1 MKMFIFNNVLNRIEL
16 NSPEIVLIKEFSDLW
31 EKDKK
36 KDLVFKQFTY
46 IWLMLDWESPY
57 SQYDEQERHEACLID
72 SGLTS
77 VQFND
82 ALFKKG
88 CKKYRELQESSK
100 IMRLILAAQGMVDKL
115 TDYFN
120 NMDLEERDQVS
131 GKPVYKAKDVMSE
144 MQSVSKIVEE
154 LKVLETLFKKQ
165 QASAPTF
172 RGDAEVGYEPGN
184 F

>member
-1 MKMFIFNNVLNRIEL
+1 
-16 NSPEIVLIKEFSDLW
+16 
-31 EKDKK
+31 
-36 KDLVFKQFTY
+36 
-46 IWLMLDWESPY
+46 
-57 SQYDEQERHEACLID
+57 
-72 SGLTS
+72 
-77 VQFND
+77 
-82 ALFKKG
+82 
-88 CKKYRELQESSK
+88 
-100 IMRLILAAQGMVDKL
+100 MRLILAAQSMVDKL

-165 QASAPTF
+165 QASAPSF
-172 RGDAEVGYEPGN
+172 RGDAEVGYDPGN